1 MKIIDEDLASKVVR
15 PRPGESHK
23 GTYGRILLIGGS
35 KQYGGAIL
43 MAAEGAVMAGAG
55 LTTVATDPSNVTPL
69 RTRLPEAMAIDLY
82 SPALFDQ
89 VAKNDVIVLGPGLG
103 TDEQAKNIFT
113 KVLETV
119 SKEQTLLIDAS
130 GLTLLAQNREL
141 ISRIKAGLVVLTPH
155 QMEWQRLSSI
165 MIADQNDQE
174 NLKVLVSLFSEK
186 AKNVILVL
194 KSHRTRVY
202 DLAGRVYQNSAGNPG
217 MATGGMGDTLAGI
230 TGAFLAQFGPR
241 LESVLAAVYCH
252 SLAGDDLY
260 QDNYLVLPTK
270 ISEHLPQVMKRLSL
284 SSKNR

>member
-15 PRPGESHK
+15 PRPGKSHK
-23 GTYGRILLIGGS
+23 GSYGRILLIGGS
-35 KQYGGAIL
+35 KQYGGAII

-55 LTTVATDPSNVTPL
+55 LTTVATDPSNVTAL

-82 SPALFDQ
+82 SPLLFDQ

-103 TDEQAKNIFT
+103 TDERAKAIFT

-119 SKEQTLLIDAS
+119 GEKQTLLIDAR
-130 GLTLLAQNREL
+130 GLTLLAENPAL
-141 ISRIKAGLVVLTPH
+141 IDQIKAGLVVLTPH
-155 QMEWQRLSSI
+155 QMEWQRLSGI
-165 MIADQNDQE
+165 KIADQKDSE
-174 NLKVLVSLFSEK
+174 NLKLLASLFSEK
-186 AKNVILVL
+186 IKNAILVL

-202 DLAGRVYQNSAGNPG
+202 DLAGDAYQNSAGNPG

-241 LESVLAAVYCH
+241 LDSVLAAVYCH

-284 SSKNR
+284 KGENR